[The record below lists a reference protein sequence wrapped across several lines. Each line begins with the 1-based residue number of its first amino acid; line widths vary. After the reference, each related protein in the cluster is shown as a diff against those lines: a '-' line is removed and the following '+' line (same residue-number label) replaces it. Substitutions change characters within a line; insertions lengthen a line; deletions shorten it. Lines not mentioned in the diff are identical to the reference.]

1 MKKLL
6 RACFA
11 LCIIGIFL
19 LLLLSS
25 LLEPRVMTI
34 EEIKNPQSLEEFQK
48 VKVQAEIT
56 SFREVSPNFFI
67 INLKDETGNITV
79 TLNSNQNLASNPSFS
94 KTNQIQVQG
103 KISIYQDQIQINANK
118 IILLDS
124 ENVA

>member
-25 LLEPRVMTI
+25 LLEPRLMTI
-34 EEIKNPQSLEEFQK
+34 AEIKDLQGLEEFQK
-48 VKVQAEIT
+48 VKIQAEIT
-56 SFREVSPNFFI
+56 SFRGVSPNFFI
-67 INLKDETGNITV
+67 INLKDETGNITA
-79 TLNSNQNLASNPSFS
+79 TLNSNQNLTPSPSFS

-103 KISIYQDQIQINANK
+103 KISIYQDQIQISADK
-118 IILLDS
+118 IIQ
-124 ENVA
+124 V